1 MRFGLEKVLGI
12 NQQALIIH
20 SRRSEVLA
28 NNLANAETQGF
39 KARDID
45 FKAALRQAGQQ
56 GKAQGGGVRLAT
68 THAGHLSGNSLST
81 GGIDN
86 LIGELKFRNPT
97 QPSLDGNTV
106 DSLREKSAFME
117 NALLYQANLRFLS
130 GKIKMLKMA
139 LKGD

>member
-12 NQQALIIH
+12 SQQALAIH

-28 NNLANAETQGF
+28 NNLANVDTPGF

-45 FKAALRQAGQQ
+45 FRAALQQAKGM
-56 GKAQGGGVRLAT
+56 GNEARLVTTNPRHLGGNGA
-68 THAGHLSGNSLST
+68 ST
-81 GGIDN
+81 ADVDN

-106 DSLREKSAFME
+106 DPLREKSEFME
-117 NALLYQANLRFLS
+117 NALLYQANLRFLT
-130 GKIKMLKMA
+130 GKVKMLKTA
-139 LKGD
+139 LKGE

>member
-12 NQQALIIH
+12 SQQALAIH

-28 NNLANAETQGF
+28 NNLANAETPGF

-45 FKAALRQAGQQ
+45 FRAALRQAGQQ
-56 GKAQGGGVRLAT
+56 SKVQGSEGRLITTNPRHLGGNGA
-68 THAGHLSGNSLST
+68 ST
-81 GGIDN
+81 ASIDN
-86 LIGELKFRNPT
+86 LIGEMKFRNPS

-106 DSLREKSAFME
+106 DPLREKTEFME
-117 NALLYQANLRFLS
+117 NAMLYQANLRFLT
-130 GKIKMLKMA
+130 GKIKMLKTA